1 MHAPSLAV
9 DSAKKGTAEL
19 WITKMCLDDLAEG
32 RTKSGHALNQSK
44 ILLPKLNSPERR
56 RLTAHRTAFQSAET
70 MAEGQMHLLDKAT
83 LQSTASALHCQGME
97 FRGAT
102 RRRLLRCHME
112 FEWQELK
119 HNSYDNK
126 PALKRILLLVKPFGV
141 DRVEFDPANPTLFNI
156 ALAPED
162 TSEFLS
168 EEFFAQKLAS
178 LAASSEH
185 PDAFW
190 MGLDDAM
197 KAYWQLHPDA
207 DISSEAARTLQDA
220 KRVVAVM
227 AFSLDPAIR
236 EGANKRIF
244 EDVEKLEAAGRNTTK
259 RPGIWET
266 MGIAVQ
272 QNTKLKNALSAIRKT
287 LTRSFEAPPLD
298 ECALEVVEGNWA
310 IGLDC
315 VGQRAHGDCERD
327 PRLPSHTA
335 SWVGG

>member
-1 MHAPSLAV
+1 MEYWISKMSLDEIA
-9 DSAKKGTAEL
+9 DGFTKGGQPLHQT
-19 WITKMCLDDLAEG
+19 
-32 RTKSGHALNQSK
+32 K

-83 LQSTASALHCQGME
+83 LQSTASALHSHGME
-97 FRGAT
+97 FSEGT
-102 RRRLLRCHME
+102 RRRLLQCFME
-112 FEWQELK
+112 FDWQELK
-119 HNSYDNK
+119 QRSYDDK
-126 PALKRILLLVKPFGV
+126 PVLKRILLLAKPFAME
-141 DRVEFDPANPTLFNI
+141 RVEFDPANPTLFNI
-156 ALAPED
+156 ALTPEN

-190 MGLDDAM
+190 MGLDDGM

-244 EDVEKLEAAGRNTTK
+244 EDVEKLEASGTNLMKKQAFGR
-259 RPGIWET
+259 P
-266 MGIAVQ
+266 
-272 QNTKLKNALSAIRKT
+272 
-287 LTRSFEAPPLD
+287 
-298 ECALEVVEGNWA
+298 
-310 IGLDC
+310 
-315 VGQRAHGDCERD
+315 
-327 PRLPSHTA
+327 
-335 SWVGG
+335 